1 MLFISKTCE
10 SKQMYIDASSESSL
24 PDSSIMFL
32 YFSSYVN
39 KNKYHPSSEILSKG
53 HSDIII
59 SSVAKETTLNTQAKI
74 TMLRKQLA
82 TTSRSLIYKATK
94 LNVLLKA
101 RRHQSYY
108 QSKQTNIQSNIH
120 SDCNNSKLIK
130 ELLLTESL
138 LKQQA
143 WYG

>member
-1 MLFISKTCE
+1 M
-10 SKQMYIDASSESSL
+10 QAQRSSL

-32 YFSSYVN
+32 YFASYVN
-39 KNKYHPSSEILSKG
+39 KNEYHPSSEILSKG
-53 HSDIII
+53 HSDIVI

-101 RRHQSYY
+101 RRH
-108 QSKQTNIQSNIH
+108 
-120 SDCNNSKLIK
+120 
-130 ELLLTESL
+130 
-138 LKQQA
+138 
-143 WYG
+143 